1 MRTIHLHITLVI
13 LMLFGGRIAAASDP
27 DNPLNLTDDCITKL
41 FNTGKAMAFTAGV
54 LKRSSTWDHDLGNLP
69 ERLALIQQHLGSPG
83 DDPFG
88 NGPLRLEGSPGKI
101 RIYSV
106 GPDGR
111 WDDGKLWRSNDPKL
125 AGDIAAEIDLTE
137 PVPHRL
143 KILNDEL
150 VAQYLV
156 GERTAHILARHQPR
170 SAKPPPASGRWNF
183 GPLVDGLRAAVELI
197 TTNGQVN
204 PGESVGVRFHIRN
217 EADYDIQVRAPLPRS
232 GIDSLFVTDEIGRP
246 VIISNS
252 PASLQ
257 EHPELVQRMR
267 TKPGE
272 EALFTN
278 ASLIFA
284 TSETQMGEASAT
296 GNSSALVVPG
306 SYAVRYDLN
315 FPGACI
321 VTRTRLGDMDPGFIG
336 SLPQPGDWQGALQ
349 TGPLVVQVVER
360 VRSPNVK
367 PPETVLGELRR
378 ILPEGWTCELTKT
391 PGPMEAAPRQV
402 SEPLFRIDFTNSS
415 INYDN
420 LHGGG
425 SGSNRRP
432 VSPCLRLYFLPAAE
446 GKRFQ
451 QGDLSIW
458 NRPAILIGET
468 PDYAVLTSLVDI
480 NGGKTSVIMERAIA
494 PLGRVLE
501 SYLGRFASEQ
511 VVIMLGMRADASGG
525 VATAAGFGGQVVDA
539 LTGRPIKEFRLEWR
553 VSAPQDPG
561 GPLVP
566 LPNINSTYFGGHFG
580 AQFDRL
586 ASGWSW
592 VEFFAQGS
600 SSRYPTGWVEGQ
612 KVWPQIRAEGYR
624 TAPITPEP
632 VVFPAKITNL
642 VVRLQPARA
651 ARRSSAQPGNSR
663 TNTSPQRP
671 N

>member
-1 MRTIHLHITLVI
+1 MRSIHLHITLVM
-13 LMLFGGRIAAASDP
+13 LMLFGGRVAAASDP
-27 DNPLNLTDDCITKL
+27 DNPLNLTDDCIAKL
-41 FNTGKAMAFTAGV
+41 FNTGKAMAFTAGL
-54 LKRSSTWDHDLGNLP
+54 LKRSSTWDHDLGNSP
-69 ERLALIQQHLGSPG
+69 ERLSLIQQHLGSPG

-88 NGPLRLEGSPGKI
+88 NGPLRLEGSAGKI

-156 GERTAHILARHQPR
+156 GERTAHILARHRPR
-170 SAKPPPASGRWNF
+170 SAKPPPASVNWNF

-204 PGESVGVRFHIRN
+204 AGESVGVRFHIQN
-217 EADYDIQVRAPLPRS
+217 EADYDIQIRAPLPRN

-246 VIISNS
+246 VITSNS
-252 PASLQ
+252 PASL
-257 EHPELVQRMR
+257 EERPELVQRMLI
-267 TKPGE
+267 KPGE

-284 TSETQMGEASAT
+284 TSKTQMGEASAT

-306 SYAVRYDLN
+306 NYAVRYDLY

-321 VTRTRLGDMDPGFIG
+321 VRATRLGAMDPGFVD

-349 TGPLVVQVVER
+349 TGLLVVKVVES
-360 VRSPNVK
+360 VRSPKLK
-367 PPETVLGELRR
+367 PPETVLGELRTL
-378 ILPEGWTCELTKT
+378 LPEDWTCELTKT

-402 SEPLFRIDFTNSS
+402 SQPLFRLDFTNAN
-415 INYDN
+415 INYDS

-425 SGSNRRP
+425 SGSDRRP
-432 VSPCLRLYFLPAAE
+432 ASPCLRLYFLPAAE
-446 GKRFQ
+446 AKRFQ
-451 QGDLSIW
+451 QGDLSVW

-501 SYLGRFASEQ
+501 SYLGRFASGQ
-511 VVIMLGMRADASGG
+511 VAIMLGMRADAFGG

-539 LTGRPIKEFRLEWR
+539 QTGKPIKEFRVEWS
-553 VSAPQDPG
+553 VSAPEDPG
-561 GPLVP
+561 GALVP
-566 LPNINSTYFGGHFG
+566 LPNINSTYFGGRF
-580 AQFDRL
+580 AIQFDRL
-586 ASGWSW
+586 ESGWNW
-592 VEFFAQGS
+592 VDFCGQGS
-600 SSRYPTGWVEGQ
+600 GFRYPTGWVEGQ
-612 KVWPQIRAEGYR
+612 KVRLQIRAKGYR
-624 TAPITPEP
+624 LEPVTPQP

-642 VVRLQPARA
+642 VVRLRPARA
-651 ARRSSAQPGNSR
+651 TQRSIVEPGSR
-663 TNTSPQRP
+663 TPLDTKK
-671 N
+671 